1 MCGICGKLDFYG
13 KGASEDLIK
22 RMTDS
27 LTYRGPD
34 DEGAYISIPIALGHR
49 RLSIID
55 LSPAGHQ
62 PMSNED
68 GSIWLV
74 FNGEIYDFQRHRL
87 MLMSKGHRLKSLTD
101 CEVIIHLYEEYGT
114 DCLDHLN
121 GMFAFALWDSRNM
134 QLWLARDRLGIK
146 PLNYY
151 WDNNKLIFAS
161 EIKAILCDPSVSRE
175 IDREAL
181 DLYLT
186 LNYIPAPWTIFK
198 NIRKLLPG
206 NYLLADKNGINVV
219 RYWDIPLDAGP
230 AVSVSDNKR
239 DLDGYKRNLYRLL
252 EDAVTRRLIS
262 DVPLGAFLSGGVD
275 SSIIVGLM
283 SRNSSRPVKTFSI
296 GYKDMPSF
304 DETRYALEVARFNNT
319 DHQEFNLDYRDVL
332 EAFPEVLENL
342 DEPFADSSAIPTFIV
357 SRHTRNHVTVALS
370 GDGGDELF
378 AGYKMYQGERW
389 SRYYGMIPLFIR
401 NRLII
406 PLADIL
412 PDARDKRALETARI
426 IKKFVKGMS
435 NSFSERFYNWRE
447 IFTFPMRQG
456 LLTDPL
462 DKNLYLDIIRNTVE
476 TEKDHFPDDNI
487 NLMLYMDVKGLLQ
500 GDMLTKVDR
509 MSMANSLEVRVPFLD
524 YTFVEYVFRIKGYM
538 KLRGKTGKY
547 ILMESFRHILP
558 PSVHNRPKY
567 GFEMPIGAW
576 LRKELKFLID
586 EYLNRDLIKRQG
598 KFKYEVIDELIK
610 NHMRSRRDTSW
621 HIWNL
626 IVFQYWYRRYM

>member
-27 LTYRGPD
+27 LAYRGPD
-34 DEGAYISIPIALGHR
+34 DEGAYISVPIALGHR

-55 LSPAGHQ
+55 LSPSGHQ

-87 MLMSKGHRLKSLTD
+87 MLMSKGHRLKSRTD

-206 NYLLADKNGINVV
+206 NYLLANKNGINVV
-219 RYWDIPLDAGP
+219 RYWDIPLDSGP

-304 DETRYALEVARFNNT
+304 DETGYALEVARFNNT

-389 SRYYGMIPLFIR
+389 SRYYGLIPLFFR

-412 PDARDKRALETARI
+412 PDARDKRALEMARI

-476 TEKDHFPDDNI
+476 TEKDRFPDDSI

-524 YTFVEYVFRIKGYM
+524 YTFVEYVFRIKGDM

-598 KFKYEVIDELIK
+598 IFNFEVIDELIK

-626 IVFQYWYRRYM
+626 IVFQYWYRKYM

>member
-27 LTYRGPD
+27 LAYRGPD
-34 DEGAYISIPIALGHR
+34 DEGAYISVPIALGHR

-55 LSPAGHQ
+55 LSPSGHQ

-87 MLMSKGHRLKSLTD
+87 MLMSTGHRLKSRTD

-134 QLWLARDRLGIK
+134 QLWLVRDRLGIK

-206 NYLLADKNGINVV
+206 NYLLANKNGINVV
-219 RYWDIPLDAGP
+219 RYWDIPLDSGP

-304 DETRYALEVARFNNT
+304 DETGYALEVARFNNT

-389 SRYYGMIPLFIR
+389 SRYYGLIPLFFR

-412 PDARDKRALETARI
+412 PDARDKRALEMARI

-456 LLTDPL
+456 LLMDPL

-476 TEKDHFPDDNI
+476 TEKDRFPDDSI

-509 MSMANSLEVRVPFLD
+509 MSTANSLEVRVPFLD
-524 YTFVEYVFRIKGYM
+524 YTFVEYVFRIKGDM

-567 GFEMPIGAW
+567 GFEMPVGAW

-598 KFKYEVIDELIK
+598 IFNFEVIDELIK

-626 IVFQYWYRRYM
+626 IVFQYWYRKYM